1 MDGNEGCRL
10 ELVPA
15 RLIKRMPGITLG
27 ATKKYIG
34 KARDISRERG
44 YYRPVVLSES
54 QGCMTL
60 LSGAATFEACLEDK
74 TAKVPAVIVKT
85 AGEADGLLFALQ
97 SAELDEPLGAVAV
110 SAAIVQLVDL
120 HCVPRKRIAE
130 TLGKSPAWITKM
142 EGLSRRLNGTVQA
155 MVAEGQLSAR
165 SAQEIARLPDDV
177 QVQFAASTA
186 NEFLSK
192 EGVAYLVSRYLNE
205 GTGAEERERIVRTP
219 KLALPD
225 DRKNRG
231 RVARDNSESARLAR
245 AIARC
250 MDSVS
255 SLYGLVGR
263 IDTGGVAV
271 HMADIASLAGSLD
284 ALLRQIRR
292 VFYPGKN
299 GGDAYD

>member
-1 MDGNEGCRL
+1 MEGNADCRL

-15 RLIKRMPGITLG
+15 RLIKRMPGIGLG
-27 ATKKYIG
+27 ATKKCIG

-44 YYRPVVLSES
+44 YYRPVVLSDSE
-54 QGCMTL
+54 GCMTL

-74 TAKVPAVIVKT
+74 TAKIPAVIVKT
-85 AGEADGLLFALQ
+85 ADEADGLLFALQ

-130 TLGKSPAWITKM
+130 ALGKSPAWIAKM
-142 EGLSRRLNGTVQA
+142 ESLSRRLNATVRT
-155 MVAEGQLSAR
+155 MVAEGQVPAR

-177 QVQFAASTA
+177 QVQFAVSTS
-186 NEFLSK
+186 NEFLGK
-192 EGVAYLVSRYLNE
+192 EAVTYLVSRYLNE
-205 GTGAEERERIVRTP
+205 DTGADERERIVRTP

-225 DRKNRG
+225 DRKGRG
-231 RVARDNSESARLAR
+231 KAGRDSSDSARLAR

-250 MDSVS
+250 MDGISGLS
-255 SLYGLVGR
+255 GLVGR
-263 IDTGGVAV
+263 IGTDGVAV
-271 HMADIASLAGSLD
+271 HMTDIASLTDSMD
-284 ALLRQIRR
+284 ALLRQIRT

-299 GGDAYD
+299 GGGRCL

>member
-1 MDGNEGCRL
+1 MEGNAGCRL

-15 RLIKRMPGITLG
+15 RLIKRMPGIELS
-27 ATKKYIG
+27 ATKKCIR

-54 QGCMTL
+54 QGCMAL

-74 TAKVPAVIVKT
+74 IAKIPAVIVKT
-85 AGEADGLLFALQ
+85 AGEADGLMFALQ

-110 SAAIVQLVDL
+110 SAAIVQLIDS

-142 EGLSRRLNGTVQA
+142 EGLSRRLNATVQA
-155 MVAEGQLSAR
+155 MVAEGQVSAR

-177 QVQFAASTA
+177 QVQFAVSTV

-192 EGVAYLVSRYLNE
+192 ECVAYLVSRYLNE
-205 GTGAEERERIVRTP
+205 DVGAEERERILRMP

-225 DRKNRG
+225 DRKGRG
-231 RVARDNSESARLAR
+231 RVCSDSSDSARLAH

-250 MDSVS
+250 MDGIS
-255 SLYGLVGR
+255 GLSGLLGR
-263 IDTGGVAV
+263 IDADGVAV
-271 HMADIASLAGSLD
+271 HMTDIATLTGSLD
-284 ALLRQIRR
+284 TLLRQIRTI
-292 VFYPGKN
+292 FYPGKN
-299 GGDAYD
+299 EGGRRL